1 MTSQERIRA
10 AIARESL
17 DRVPMLEIGF
27 WNETV
32 ERFYR
37 EGIPRDFVFQSPLWG
52 GGAYHTEHTL
62 EDYFGLD
69 RIAVMAYD
77 GSLRLEQET
86 LEETE
91 TYRIFRNADG
101 LTYKAFQNV
110 TAPPLCMDF
119 SVKTRADWEALK
131 ERLAADTSRCLPGFA
146 EAYGSAKKKDAY
158 KVIKPEEGCQYAI
171 YLLGDEA
178 CYVNMVPE
186 PDWIEDIIRTY
197 TERQIEMMEIIL
209 GQGYEFDAMWVF
221 SDLCYKNDMLFSPA
235 FYRGGYASFRTGAG
249 RLLLLQ
255 GDCSNLMKAVP
266 GSCQVEQHLFR
277 SIDMSTKTDWTR
289 FMHETASGR
298 GVQHFAFAVAVCPAA
313 HDGAAAQ
320 ALLQA
325 QRAPVSACARYT
337 VEPGTAVPH
346 GSLFK
351 TEGADVQ
358 LSAAY
363 YRDQILVLRLVETG
377 GVGGTVHLMLPEG
390 AGEVRVT
397 DLNGTPMEKTVERM
411 GQSASVVLHPYEICT
426 LQISR

>member
-110 TAPPLCMDF
+110 TAPPLCMDS

-178 CYVNMVPE
+178 CYVNMVLE

-235 FYRGGYASFRTGAG
+235 FYRERVMPYHKRLFDFCHARGMQVIYHCDGLVERFLPLLIESGIDCIQPLEARCGNDVRKYKQQYADAVAFMGNINADILGTTPERIQEEVREKVLIAKENSGYIFHSDHSVPPSVS
-249 RLLLLQ
+249 LQ
-255 GDCSNLMKAVP
+255 NYTVAV
-266 GSCQVEQHLFR
+266 
-277 SIDMSTKTDWTR
+277 
-289 FMHETASGR
+289 ETAKKY
-298 GVQHFAFAVAVCPAA
+298 
-313 HDGAAAQ
+313 GAYPSATS
-320 ALLQA
+320 
-325 QRAPVSACARYT
+325 QR
-337 VEPGTAVPH
+337 
-346 GSLFK
+346 
-351 TEGADVQ
+351 
-358 LSAAY
+358 
-363 YRDQILVLRLVETG
+363 
-377 GVGGTVHLMLPEG
+377 
-390 AGEVRVT
+390 
-397 DLNGTPMEKTVERM
+397 
-411 GQSASVVLHPYEICT
+411 
-426 LQISR
+426 